1 MPRTPF
7 LQRVGAAVL
16 VASLLL
22 PSAAMA
28 RGPRLLLPKPGG
40 TVLSLLWD
48 FVSSLWKSDNR
59 SQIDP
64 NGLTGTAGESG
75 ENRGTIDPN
84 G

>member
-1 MPRTPF
+1 
-7 LQRVGAAVL
+7 VGAAIL
-16 VASLLL
+16 VAGLLL

-48 FVSSLWKSDNR
+48 FVSSLWKSDN
-59 SQIDP
+59 QGTIDP
-64 NGLTGTAGESG
+64 NGLTGTAGGSG
-75 ENRGTIDPN
+75 DNRSQIDPN

>member
-1 MPRTPF
+1 MPRPF

-16 VASLLL
+16 VAGLLL

-28 RGPRLLLPKPGG
+28 RGPRLLPLGPGG
-40 TVLSLLWD
+40 TVLSFLWD
-48 FVSSLWKSDNR
+48 FVSSLWKSDN
-59 SQIDP
+59 QGTIDP
-64 NGLTGTAGESG
+64 DGVTGTGG